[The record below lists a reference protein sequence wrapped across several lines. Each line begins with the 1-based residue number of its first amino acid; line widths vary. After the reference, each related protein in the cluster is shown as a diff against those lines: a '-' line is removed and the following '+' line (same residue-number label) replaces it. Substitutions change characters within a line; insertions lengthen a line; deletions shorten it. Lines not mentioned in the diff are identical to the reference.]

1 MNKEVKKMAFVGL
14 NKIYK
19 NSRDIAKAWQ
29 NDYVPL
35 NTLKEVCESCKLTL
49 PEGVEYGKEVLDMQT
64 DFNNMVDSIYK
75 ACDEKAKEYESSVVN
90 LKFLKMVIELVK
102 KTINEVK

>member
-1 MNKEVKKMAFVGL
+1 MDKEVKKMAFVGL

-35 NTLKEVCESCKLTL
+35 NTLKEVCERFKLIL
-49 PEGVEYGKEVLDMQT
+49 PKG
-64 DFNNMVDSIYK
+64 I
-75 ACDEKAKEYESSVVN
+75 
-90 LKFLKMVIELVK
+90 
-102 KTINEVK
+102 